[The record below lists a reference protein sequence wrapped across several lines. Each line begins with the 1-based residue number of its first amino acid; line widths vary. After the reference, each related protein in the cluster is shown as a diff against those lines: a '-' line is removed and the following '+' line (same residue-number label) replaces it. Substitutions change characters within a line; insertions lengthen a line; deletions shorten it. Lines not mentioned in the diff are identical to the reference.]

1 VQREQRLRWFP
12 HLTYPQALVVGLF
25 QGVTE
30 MFPVSSLGH
39 AVLIPALVGGTWAQD
54 LKCRRP
60 RSGGVLRAAAPGG
73 TFGSDGAY
81 GNDSNVGRRS
91 ENVLQGGIDMVWTF
105 TVGIIYLILM
115 ITLGVMT
122 IRKGHWIIF
131 IIGFFLP
138 FFWLIGA
145 LMPSRR
151 AAS

>member
-1 VQREQRLRWFP
+1 
-12 HLTYPQALVVGLF
+12 
-25 QGVTE
+25 
-30 MFPVSSLGH
+30 
-39 AVLIPALVGGTWAQD
+39 
-54 LKCRRP
+54 
-60 RSGGVLRAAAPGG
+60 
-73 TFGSDGAY
+73 
-81 GNDSNVGRRS
+81 
-91 ENVLQGGIDMVWTF
+91 VLQGGIDMVWTF

-151 AAS
+151 AAY

>member
-1 VQREQRLRWFP
+1 MDV
-12 HLTYPQALVVGLF
+12 
-25 QGVTE
+25 
-30 MFPVSSLGH
+30 
-39 AVLIPALVGGTWAQD
+39 
-54 LKCRRP
+54 
-60 RSGGVLRAAAPGG
+60 GG
-73 TFGSDGAY
+73 TFGTAGGY
-81 GNDSNVGRRS
+81 GTDSNVRRRS

-105 TVGIIYLILM
+105 TAGIIYLILM

-151 AAS
+151 AAY